1 MPSQND
7 TRLLALIFALAASTA
22 HADLQFKAQ
31 TVTEPQM
38 KTQEA
43 SPAPAATPATGA
55 PGNLNL
61 PATPNGLPGGIP
73 TKAPLTPAEQA
84 LLNQRASAAKKS
96 EAQKNQ
102 NTLDMINNMMRGQ
115 DNESAVN
122 PSERFPGM
130 TQQIG
135 PGIMEKCDEA
145 PASAKEAFQTAKA
158 FRQTCSHANRGD
170 SQKIAVNDYSGVR
183 MPYMYIFD
191 LDGKCLG
198 KTAVSYGNGE
208 GPVKPQPCN
217 DDGKHLTPPGMFLT
231 SEHNGASYNSSN
243 SLGLTGL
250 EGQGSRG
257 RGVLIHPAG
266 APGTASS
273 WGCSGVGYNA
283 FNAVKKSLGYG
294 ALVYNFFGNTTGP
307 GHCRNRNG
315 LTRTTFC
322 QQDPGA
328 VRIPTESTSQGAPAI
343 Q

>member
-1 MPSQND
+1 M
-7 TRLLALIFALAASTA
+7 TAMCA
-22 HADLQFKAQ
+22 HADYSLQ
-31 TVTEPQM
+31 TVDQNNGM

-43 SPAPAATPATGA
+43 TPAPAATGTPGSLPIPAA
-55 PGNLNL
+55 PSV
-61 PATPNGLPGGIP
+61 LPGGIP
-73 TKAPLTPAEQA
+73 SKPPLTPTEQNIM
-84 LLNQRASAAKKS
+84 NQKRPAPTSTAQRKA

-102 NTLDMINNMMRGQ
+102 NILDMINSGR
-115 DNESAVN
+115 DNESSVN

-130 TQQIG
+130 SQQIG
-135 PGIMEKCDEA
+135 PGIMEECGDA
-145 PASAKEAFQTAKA
+145 PGSAKEAFETAKS
-158 FRQTCSHANRGD
+158 FRDTCSLANRGA
-170 SQKIAVNDYSGVR
+170 SQKIAVTDYSGVR

-191 LDGKCLG
+191 LNGKCLG
-198 KTAVSYGNGE
+198 KTAASYGNGA

-217 DDGKHLTPPGMFLT
+217 DDGSHLTPPGMFLT

-273 WGCSGVGYNA
+273 WGCTGVGYNA

-307 GHCRNRNG
+307 NSCRNKNG
-315 LTRTTFC
+315 LARSRPC
-322 QQDPGA
+322 RLDPGA
-328 VRIPTESTSQGAPAI
+328 VSIPSESTSQGAPSTR
-343 Q
+343 